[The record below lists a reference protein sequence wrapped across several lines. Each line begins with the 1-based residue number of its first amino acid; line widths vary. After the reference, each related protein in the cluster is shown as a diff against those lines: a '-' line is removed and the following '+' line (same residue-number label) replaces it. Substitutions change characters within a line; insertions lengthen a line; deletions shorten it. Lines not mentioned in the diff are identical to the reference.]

1 VFQPKIRYTTYI
13 WSQSR
18 SVLGAM
24 LILKTT
30 RIVSVLWFHLLVQ
43 TQNFVQVYGKILLS
57 LTLTQN
63 FVHLVHL
70 QDSIILEERVI
81 STAHSNAIFREG
93 LFSVEL
99 EVLHQHSIL
108 DQTTRLFTQLYLS
121 NKPFIDSKLF
131 VKTLKLDPQAHEDI
145 HEFMKGL
152 LKELSDCLSHSKN
165 SKTRSLVEYLFRGS
179 KSFVHM

>member
-1 VFQPKIRYTTYI
+1 
-13 WSQSR
+13 
-18 SVLGAM
+18 
-24 LILKTT
+24 
-30 RIVSVLWFHLLVQ
+30 
-43 TQNFVQVYGKILLS
+43 
-57 LTLTQN
+57 
-63 FVHLVHL
+63 VHLVHL